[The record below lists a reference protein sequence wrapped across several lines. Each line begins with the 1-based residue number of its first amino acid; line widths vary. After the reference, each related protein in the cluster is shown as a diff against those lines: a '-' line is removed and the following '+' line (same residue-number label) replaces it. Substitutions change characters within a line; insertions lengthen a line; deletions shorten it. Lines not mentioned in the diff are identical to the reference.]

1 MKRLLAAGL
10 DRIFQICK
18 CHRRGERG
26 DRHLP
31 EFTLLEWYGTNQDYT
46 RLMDDCEALLRFV
59 ASALGRGAVLAY
71 GPHAIALD
79 GPWER
84 LTIQDAFS
92 RYAPCSLETAIA
104 TGRFEEILTTSV
116 EPRLGT
122 DRPTF
127 LYDYPAA
134 MASLARLRPDNPA
147 VAERFELYLAGME
160 LANAFSELT
169 DPGEQRRRFAA
180 EEAAR
185 RRAGK
190 PPYPSPDSFLDDL
203 VHLPPA
209 AGIALGLDR
218 LVMVFAD
225 TRTIDEVVAFTPEM
239 L

>member
-1 MKRLLAAGL
+1 MKRLLAAGF

-46 RLMDDCEALLRFV
+46 HLMDDCEALLRFV
-59 ASALGRGAVLAY
+59 AAALGRRSVLTYGA
-71 GPHAIALD
+71 HTIALD

-84 LTIQDAFS
+84 LTLEDAFA
-92 RYAPCSLETAIA
+92 RYAPCPLETAIA
-104 TGRFEEILTTSV
+104 TDRFEELLAVSV
-116 EPRLGT
+116 EPSLGT

-127 LYDYPAA
+127 LYDYPAS

-147 VAERFELYLAGME
+147 VAERFELYLGGME

-169 DPGEQRRRFAA
+169 DPGEQRRRFAE

-190 PPYPSPDSFLDDL
+190 PPYPSPDPFLDDL
-203 VHLPPA
+203 VFLPPA

-218 LVMVFAD
+218 LVMIFAD
-225 TRTIDEVVAFTPEM
+225 ARTIDEVVAFSPEM